1 MLGSARVAPRRD
13 RECTWLRRLPH
24 VCAQSLQAECGVRG
38 QLVLLAVA
46 TRSDDFA
53 AVASRRVSLSRAVG
67 CSVRQV
73 ARGSPSQ
80 RAERESLLSAVQE
93 VGQCRPC
100 ADFARGAPSNE
111 VEWVP
116 WGASVSGVNC
126 RLYLNVLTVTH
137 FRFRSHYRTGNQ
149 CCTHSIV
156 IPFSL
161 FCGLRTCSGTC
172 VSRLQRES
180 VALTTRARLRAHG
193 YTSQKI
199 PTVTSPKQRAT
210 AIKK

>member
-93 VGQCRPC
+93 VGRSRPC
-100 ADFARGAPSNE
+100 ADFARGAPLNE

-137 FRFRSHYRTGNQ
+137 FRFRSHYDLKNIVSTRT
-149 CCTHSIV
+149 
-156 IPFSL
+156 SL
-161 FCGLRTCSGTC
+161 HTLLHTLFPRSPRTPCVRPQNAGERVPAVSTC
-172 VSRLQRES
+172 HH
-180 VALTTRARLRAHG
+180 RLRA
-193 YTSQKI
+193 
-199 PTVTSPKQRAT
+199 RAT
-210 AIKK
+210 RSA